1 MKKVII
7 FLLVALI
14 FVTCIVYYLSH
25 KDTYY
30 IIKSGDYYLVNV
42 DNSGN
47 VNITKGNKNIYL
59 LGYYNTLGVFT
70 SAECDFFMGKKL
82 NDDYNLGYV
91 NPILYQGVFYYSIE
105 KVSLATAI
113 GDPKYIKYLLD
124 HTASGEILKDWW
136 YGVPSQDYAIL
147 SVVVD
152 ISDNSVFPVQGSNGF
167 TYYLSFG
174 FSKFREFFNSIKID
188 NLFDKSFKKF
198 ESAD

>member
-59 LGYYNTLGVFT
+59 LGYYNTLGVF
-70 SAECDFFMGKKL
+70 
-82 NDDYNLGYV
+82 V
-91 NPILYQGVFYYSIE
+91 
-105 KVSLATAI
+105 
-113 GDPKYIKYLLD
+113 
-124 HTASGEILKDWW
+124 
-136 YGVPSQDYAIL
+136 YA
-147 SVVVD
+147 D
-152 ISDNSVFPVQGSNGF
+152 
-167 TYYLSFG
+167 
-174 FSKFREFFNSIKID
+174 
-188 NLFDKSFKKF
+188 
-198 ESAD
+198 